1 MNQYNDPPGRYLFF
15 PSIKSGE
22 VGKGVSFYDR
32 EAFAD
37 SQLERAL
44 DLRNSGF
51 PIAGLGVRERIKY
64 YFFRSFLPFW
74 IK

>member
-1 MNQYNDPPGRYLFF
+1 M
-15 PSIKSGE
+15 
-22 VGKGVSFYDR
+22 GKGATFYDQ

-37 SQLERAL
+37 SQLERSL

-51 PIAGLGVRERIKY
+51 PVAGLGVAERIKY

-74 IK
+74 VKMVLPIVLIPAVLE